1 MRQGIR
7 NDACILRALIE
18 QGPLTTTELRE
29 STGLGSTTVSTH
41 VRQLEEADSIYIDRI
56 DTPYR
61 CHFRRLPQGMTMA
74 DVMGAT
80 PIYRKRAVPVAEPE
94 PEPEEAPTA
103 VPGDIGQVIESLQG
117 IIDLAYRAIQNIQRT
132 ETETPLPEE
141 ARPIEEWVQ

>member
-29 STGLGSTTVSTH
+29 STGLGNTTISTH
-41 VRQLEEADSIYIDRI
+41 VRQLEEADSIYVDRI

-61 CHFRRLPQGMTMA
+61 CRFRRLPQGMTMA
-74 DVMGAT
+74 DVMDAT
-80 PIYRKRAVPVAEPE
+80 PIYRRRIEPVAE

-117 IIDLAYRAIQNIQRT
+117 IIDLAYRAIQALQRT
-132 ETETPLPEE
+132 EPETPIPEE

>member
-1 MRQGIR
+1 M
-7 NDACILRALIE
+7 
-18 QGPLTTTELRE
+18 ELRE

-103 VPGDIGQVIESLQG
+103 VPVAEPEPEPEEAPTAVPGDIGQVIESLQG